1 MVAYVV
7 YNQLYLQQI
16 NIVLERKVD
25 VMKKGLL
32 LIMLLSF
39 MGTVCF
45 AQAKKKPIAKKKTT
59 KTTAAKSA
67 GANTSVLAKNKAD
80 SASKPN
86 ITVTKVPLTD
96 TVKKDRPVNGFYV
109 KTNIL
114 SAKPTPYASIREAD
128 AVYEKTVWREIDLR
142 ERVNQY
148 LISPKKRL
156 IDVLVDAIKN
166 DELTAYDPSPTKIDV
181 NGDEFTAPLTKEKAM
196 ARLSDST
203 LVHHFDATGADI
215 GTTMVPGE
223 FNPDS
228 VIKFRIKEVWM
239 FDKQRSVFEPRI
251 LGIAP
256 LVKPKVAGAGEADY
270 QPAFWIYYPEARK
283 VLASQEAILK
293 HNDATGLSF
302 DQVLLKRIFTSYIVK
317 ESNEKDERIKD
328 YAQGIDKLYESER
341 IKKSLMDWELELWKY
356 GN

>member
-1 MVAYVV
+1 
-7 YNQLYLQQI
+7 
-16 NIVLERKVD
+16 
-25 VMKKGLL
+25 MKKRIL
-32 LIMLLSF
+32 LIVVLGFLS
-39 MGTVCF
+39 TAVF
-45 AQAKKKPIAKKKTT
+45 AQAKKKAPVKKKPVTT
-59 KTTAAKSA
+59 KSKTTAAKPAA
-67 GANTSVLAKNKAD
+67 GKANTSLNGKANDASNKPTIA
-80 SASKPN
+80 
-86 ITVTKVPLTD
+86 VTQIPLTD
-96 TVKKDRPVNGFYV
+96 TVKKDRPLNGFYV
-109 KTNIL
+109 KSNIL
-114 SAKPTPYASIREAD
+114 SAKPTPYAVLREAD
-128 AVYEKTVWREIDLR
+128 VVFEKTIWREIDLR

-156 IDVLVDAIKN
+156 IDVLVNAIKN
-166 DELTAYDPSPTKIDV
+166 DELTVYDPTPTKIDV
-181 NGDEFTAPLTKEKAM
+181 NGDEFTAPLTKEKAL

-203 LVHHFDATGADI
+203 LVHHFDAAGTDI

-228 VIKFRIKEVWM
+228 VIKFRIKELWM

-256 LVKPKVAGAGEADY
+256 LVKPKVTGAGEADY

-283 VLASQEAILK
+283 ILAAEEAVLK

-317 ESNEKDERIKD
+317 QSNEKDERIKD
-328 YAQGIDKLYESER
+328 YAQGLDKLYESER

>member
-1 MVAYVV
+1 
-7 YNQLYLQQI
+7 
-16 NIVLERKVD
+16 
-25 VMKKGLL
+25 MKKGIL
-32 LIMLLSF
+32 LIVLLSF
-39 MGTVCF
+39 IGMVSF
-45 AQAKKKPIAKKKTT
+45 AQTKKKTT
-59 KTTAAKSA
+59 PKKKQGTTTKAKTTAAKTA
-67 GANTSVLAKNKAD
+67 GGKGNTSLKGKAD
-80 SASKPN
+80 TVSSKPT
-86 ITVTKVPLTD
+86 IAVTQIPLAD
-96 TVKKDRPVNGFYV
+96 TTKKDKPLNGFYV

-114 SAKPTPYASIREAD
+114 SAKPTVYAQLREAD
-128 AVYEKTVWREIDLR
+128 VVFEKMVWREIDLR

-166 DELTAYDPSPTKIDV
+166 DELTAYDPTPTKIDV

-256 LVKPKVAGAGEADY
+256 LVKPKVTGAGEADY

>member
-1 MVAYVV
+1 
-7 YNQLYLQQI
+7 
-16 NIVLERKVD
+16 
-25 VMKKGLL
+25 MKKGIL
-32 LIMLLSF
+32 LIVLLSF
-39 MGTVCF
+39 IGTVSF
-45 AQAKKKPIAKKKTT
+45 AQAKPKPKPVVKKKTT
-59 KTTAAKSA
+59 TTPA
-67 GANTSVLAKNKAD
+67 GKPGARKPVGKPNTSVSAKSKAD
-80 SASKPN
+80 SVNNKTTIA
-86 ITVTKVPLTD
+86 VTRIPLKD
-96 TVKKDRPVNGFYV
+96 TVKKDAPLNGFYT
-109 KTNIL
+109 KTNIF
-114 SAKPTPYASIREAD
+114 SAKPTPYPQLREAD
-128 AVYEKTVWREIDLR
+128 VVYEKTVWREIDLR
-142 ERVNQY
+142 DRVNQY

-156 IDVLVDAIKN
+156 IDVLVEAIKN
-166 DELTAYDPSPTKIDV
+166 DELTAYDPTPNKINID
-181 NGDEFTAPLTKEKAM
+181 GSDFSKAAPLTKEQAM
-196 ARLSDST
+196 SKLADST
-203 LVHHFDATGADI
+203 VVDQFDKATGAKI
-215 GTTMVPGE
+215 GSTMVPGE

-256 LVKPKVAGAGEADY
+256 LVKPRVVGATENDY
-270 QPAFWIYYPEARK
+270 QPAFWINFPEARK

-341 IKKSLMDWELELWKY
+341 IKNSLLNWELELWKY

>member
-1 MVAYVV
+1 
-7 YNQLYLQQI
+7 
-16 NIVLERKVD
+16 
-25 VMKKGLL
+25 MKKRLL
-32 LIMLLSF
+32 LIVLLSF
-39 MGTVCF
+39 MGMVCF
-45 AQAKKKPIAKKKTT
+45 AQAKKKPVAKKKTT
-59 KTTAAKSA
+59 KTTAAKPA
-67 GANTSVLAKNKAD
+67 GANTSISAKSKAD
-80 SASKPN
+80 SANKPT

-128 AVYEKTVWREIDLR
+128 AVYEKTIWREIDLR

-156 IDVLVDAIKN
+156 IDVLVAAIKN
-166 DELTAYDPSPTKIDV
+166 DELTAYDPTPTKIDI
-181 NGDEFTAPLTKEKAM
+181 NGDEFSAPLTKDKAM
-196 ARLSDST
+196 SRLADS
-203 LVHHFDATGADI
+203 VVIDKIDPATGAKI
-215 GTTMVPGE
+215 GSSVVPGE

-256 LVKPKVAGAGEADY
+256 MVKPRVVGATENDY

-283 VLASQEAILK
+283 ILASEEAILK

-328 YAQGIDKLYESER
+328 YAQGLDKLYESDR
-341 IKKSLMDWELELWKY
+341 IKNSLLNWELELWKY

>member
-1 MVAYVV
+1 
-7 YNQLYLQQI
+7 
-16 NIVLERKVD
+16 
-25 VMKKGLL
+25 MKKGLL
-32 LIMLLSF
+32 LIVLLSF

-45 AQAKKKPIAKKKTT
+45 AQAKKKPLAKKKTA
-59 KTTAAKSA
+59 KTTAAKPAA
-67 GANTSVLAKNKAD
+67 GKANTSVQAKSKAD
-80 SASKPN
+80 SASKPT
-86 ITVTKVPLTD
+86 IVVTKMPLTD

-114 SAKPTPYASIREAD
+114 SAKPTPYANLREAD
-128 AVYEKTVWREIDLR
+128 VVYEKTVWREIDLR

-156 IDVLVDAIKN
+156 IDVLVAAIKN
-166 DELTAYDPSPTKIDV
+166 DELTAYDPTPTKIDI
-181 NGDEFTAPLTKEKAM
+181 NGDEFTAPLTREKAM
-196 ARLSDST
+196 SRLADSA
-203 LVHHFDATGADI
+203 LVNDIDKQTGAVI
-215 GTTMVPGE
+215 GTHIVPGE

-228 VIKFRIKEVWM
+228 VIKFRIKEMWM

-256 LVKPKVAGAGEADY
+256 LVKPKVATASENDY

-283 VLASQEAILK
+283 ILASEEAILK

-328 YAQGIDKLYESER
+328 YAQGLDKLYESDR
-341 IKKSLMDWELELWKY
+341 IKNSLLNWELELWKY

>member
-1 MVAYVV
+1 
-7 YNQLYLQQI
+7 
-16 NIVLERKVD
+16 
-25 VMKKGLL
+25 MKKGIV
-32 LIMLLSF
+32 LIVLLSF
-39 MGTVCF
+39 ISVASF
-45 AQAKKKPIAKKKTT
+45 AQAKKKTTTTAKKPAAKTT
-59 KTTAAKSA
+59 VKGKPAAGKSKPGTTG
-67 GANTSVLAKNKAD
+67 GASTSTKAKAD
-80 SASKPN
+80 SVNNKTTIA
-86 ITVTKVPLTD
+86 VTRIPLKD
-96 TVKKDRPVNGFYV
+96 TVKKDAPLNGFYT
-109 KTNIL
+109 KNNIV
-114 SAKPTPYASIREAD
+114 STKPTPYAQLREAD
-128 AVYEKTVWREIDLR
+128 VVYEKTVWREIDLR

-156 IDVLVDAIKN
+156 IDVLVEAIKN
-166 DELTAYDPSPTKIDV
+166 DELTAYDPTPTKTNID
-181 NGDEFTAPLTKEKAM
+181 GSDFSKAAPLTKEQAM
-196 ARLSDST
+196 AKLADST
-203 LVHHFDATGADI
+203 VVDEFDKATGAKI
-215 GTTMVPGE
+215 SSKMVAGE

-256 LVKPKVAGAGEADY
+256 LVKPRVAVATENDY

-283 VLASQEAILK
+283 ILASQEAILK

-341 IKKSLMDWELELWKY
+341 IKNSLLNWELELWKY